1 MHIKDRMIFLQIRD
15 YVKSFLRP
23 HNLIYEPKLVDK
35 PEGKK
40 ILVLSP
46 HFDDDVIGCGGTLHK
61 HILSGDEVTVIYFTD
76 GREGDPE
83 FPDKKMLEA
92 IRKEEARR
100 ATGILGIK
108 NLIFLDEPETQLK
121 ANKKLLRTLAEI
133 FDKLRPDLVY
143 LPSFID
149 NHIDHLELNRIFFRL
164 VRQLNMEFN
173 VCAYEAWTPIL
184 PNIIVDIGT
193 VIAKKEQALKEYK
206 SQIRQVDYVNVTL
219 ALNRCRSVMNLQGR
233 SYAEAF
239 FFTTCKEYV
248 DLMEELHLDKRIFIN
263 DLRMRKNIKGI
274 IKKIPIVGDLAKFVK
289 RRFFLK
295 SFPDSN
301 R

>member
-1 MHIKDRMIFLQIRD
+1 MHIKDRMIFLQIKD

-23 HNLIYEPKLVDK
+23 NNLIYRPKVVDK

-76 GREGDPE
+76 GREGDPDN
-83 FPDKKMLEA
+83 PDKNLVET

-108 NLIFLDEPETQLK
+108 NLIFLDEPDTQLK

-143 LPSFID
+143 LPSFVE

-164 VRQLNMEFN
+164 VKQLNREFN
-173 VCAYEAWTPIL
+173 VCAYEAWTPVP
-184 PNIIVDIGT
+184 PNIIVDIGQ
-193 VIAKKEQALKEYK
+193 VISKKEQALKEYK
-206 SQIRQVDYVNVTL
+206 SQIKQVDYVNTTL
-219 ALNRCRSVMNLQGR
+219 ALNRYRSVMNLQGR

-248 DLMEELHLDKRIFIN
+248 DLMEELRLDKKIFIN
-263 DLRMRKNIKGI
+263 DI
-274 IKKIPIVGDLAKFVK
+274 
-289 RRFFLK
+289 RR
-295 SFPDSN
+295 SC
-301 R
+301 RT

>member
-1 MHIKDRMIFLQIRD
+1 MHIKDRMIFLQIKD
-15 YVKSFLRP
+15 YVKSFMRP
-23 HNLIYEPKLVDK
+23 YNLIYQPKVVDK

-40 ILVLSP
+40 ILVFSP

-83 FPDKKMLEA
+83 FSDKKMLEA

-100 ATGILGIK
+100 ATGILGIN

-133 FDKLRPDLVY
+133 FDKLRPDIVY

-164 VRQLNMEFN
+164 VKQLNMEFN

-184 PNIIVDIGT
+184 PNIIVDIGQ

-206 SQIRQVDYVNVTL
+206 SQIKQVDYVNTTL
-219 ALNRCRSVMNLQGR
+219 ALNRYRSVMNLQGR
-233 SYAEAF
+233 SYAEVF
-239 FFTTCKEYV
+239 FFTTCKEYA
-248 DLMEELHLDKRIFIN
+248 DLIKKLRLDKRIFIN
-263 DLRMRKNIKGI
+263 DI
-274 IKKIPIVGDLAKFVK
+274 
-289 RRFFLK
+289 RR
-295 SFPDSN
+295 SC
-301 R
+301 RT